1 MNQIYRLIWNTALGS
16 WTVVSELAKSCGKRS
31 GPQKVG
37 AALLMGMAIQGH
49 TLAATFTQP
58 VIVQDGT
65 RLALNGDTVTVTMD
79 DAAGLWSE
87 NPGSYIT
94 ANGVTV
100 NVAGDR
106 SNGAYAANGGHV
118 MLNKGSLSTSGG
130 SADGIW
136 SVDAGSTIEVNDA
149 SIQTIGDTSY
159 GASATDGGVVL
170 VGGATSVMTT
180 GSHSVGLYS
189 SAQYGAASLTAYTPK
204 VETQGAAAHG
214 ALAEQGGLLSITGGL
229 IKTVGDNAYG
239 VVAQDSGTRA
249 TVAYAGI
256 NTSGSSSH
264 GVVASNGAVI
274 ALTGVDITTNGAA
287 SSGLVAIG
295 SGSQLTTADYYE
307 VHTFG
312 GDSAGTG
319 AYGVDAES
327 GGQVKLNGNTSITT
341 LGTSAMG
348 LRASGNGS
356 LITTTGQLNI
366 ATAGNSAYGAVAFN
380 GAAMTLGD
388 GTVINTAG
396 SDAHGLASLSAGSS
410 ISATGT
416 TVTTSGSRAD
426 GVALGNGSAVLVN
439 STVTGQRHGLSLTT
453 DGSAS
458 VNNAFEMS
466 GGSVTSVTDS
476 VIYAEAG
483 QNVVNLTDAARVTGG
498 NGVLLYV
505 TKPGTSVDLTA
516 NGNVA
521 LVGDVK
527 ADASTTANVVLTQG
541 SSLTGAL
548 QNANKVNIDGSST
561 WNITASSDMQQ
572 LSLAGTAA
580 FTPSAG
586 SYKTAVVHGDL
597 VGTGGTVVVNT
608 VLNDGGSLSNQ
619 FTDRVLVEGNA
630 SGTTYLKV
638 TGSGNGAL
646 TDTNKN
652 GVMESNEGISLAQV
666 AGQSSSSSFALSGGY
681 VAVGPWR
688 YNLVAYQP
696 GASDG
701 TQRVVAGQGNGY
713 WDYRLQNAVVP
724 DPTPVPTPTP
734 TPDPA
739 PTPTPDPTPA
749 PRPEVVPQV
758 PSYLSA
764 STAMLSYGIRNVGT
778 LYDRLGEIHGDGVSA
793 AGNTDELY
801 ARAFGGNY
809 QYHTNRSAG
818 QFGYNFD
825 QNDRGVQIG
834 GTWLRMDSDASTFRL
849 GMYGSRGTSR
859 ITPQAIDGSSA
870 MRMNAS
876 SVAATGTYVH
886 GSGFYLDGV
895 VARNYYNTRVDTAYR
910 GYDMADMKTHGWTYS
925 LEGGYPFVFADDVR
939 IEPQAQVIYQS
950 LKTNAF
956 NDADGLRVTPQDA
969 GAWLG
974 RVGANL
980 GKTFVT
986 GNGQRWTPWMR
997 VNYLWSSGSASN
1009 VTVASDAWGVS
1020 NTFTTGSWG
1029 QAWQLGAG
1037 ITGVLTRTVSVYAN
1051 ADYQADTGGAGE
1063 QGWSAGMGVRWQF

>member
-1 MNQIYRLIWNTALGS
+1 MNQIYRVVWNTALGS
-16 WTVVSELAKSCGKRS
+16 WTVVSELAKSRGKQS
-31 GPQKVG
+31 SLKKAG
-37 AALLMGMAIQGH
+37 AVLLAGIAIQGH
-49 TLAATFTQP
+49 VFAATYTQP
-58 VIVQDGT
+58 VIVDDGS
-65 RLALNGDTVTVTMD
+65 RIALNGDTVTVTMD
-79 DAAGLWSE
+79 DAAGLWTE
-87 NPGSYIT
+87 NPGSYISAT
-94 ANGVTV
+94 DVTV
-100 NVAGDR
+100 NATGNH
-106 SNGAYAANGGHV
+106 SNAAYAADGG
-118 MLNKGSLSTSGG
+118 LALLSGGSLSTSGD
-130 SADGIW
+130 SADAIW
-136 SVDAGSTIEVNDA
+136 SVGAGSTIQVSDA
-149 SIQTIGDTSY
+149 SIQTTGNYSY
-159 GASATDGGVVL
+159 GVSATDGGSVL
-170 VGGATSVMTT
+170 LGSGASNVTTT
-180 GSHSVGLYS
+180 GSHGVGLYT
-189 SAQYGAASLTAYTPK
+189 SAAQGAASLNAYNATI
-204 VETQGAAAHG
+204 ETQGVAAHG
-214 ALAEQGGLLSITGGL
+214 ALAENGGSLSLTGGS
-229 IKTVGDNAYG
+229 IKTAGDNAFG
-239 VVAQDSGTRA
+239 VLAHNTGTRVMVTEA
-249 TVAYAGI
+249 AI
-256 NTSGSSSH
+256 NTGGSNSH
-264 GVVASNGAVI
+264 GAVASNGAAI
-274 ALTGVDITTNGAA
+274 ELNGGSMTTNGTTSA
-287 SSGLVAIG
+287 GLVANG
-295 SGSQLTTADYYE
+295 SGSVLTATDYA
-307 VHTFG
+307 VHTLG
-312 GDSAGTG
+312 ADDAGIG

-327 GGQVKLNGNTSITT
+327 GGRVDLSGNTAIST

-356 LITTTGQLNI
+356 LVTTTGQVNI
-366 ATAGNSAYGAVAFN
+366 ATAGNTAYGAVAFN

-388 GTVINTAG
+388 GTVINTTG

-416 TVTTSGSRAD
+416 TVTTGGVRAD

-439 STVTGQRHGLSLTT
+439 GTITGHRHGLTLTT

-476 VIYAEAG
+476 AIYAEAG

-521 LVGDVK
+521 LLGDVK
-527 ADASTTANVVLTQG
+527 ADASTTANVALNQN

-548 QNANKVNIDGSST
+548 HNANKVDIDGNST
-561 WNITASSDMQQ
+561 WNITANSDMQQ
-572 LSLAGTAA
+572 LSLAGIAA

-586 SYKTAVVHGDL
+586 SFKTAVVHGDL

-630 SGTTYLKV
+630 NGTTNLKV
-638 TGSGNGAL
+638 VGSGNGAP

-701 TQRVVAGQGNGY
+701 TQRVVAGQGSDF
-713 WDYRLQNAVVP
+713 WDYRLQGAVVP
-724 DPTPVPTPTP
+724 DSIPTPTP
-734 TPDPA
+734 APTPDL
-739 PTPTPDPTPA
+739 TPTPDSNSA
-749 PRPEVVPQV
+749 SRPEVVPQV

-778 LYDRLGEIHGDGVSA
+778 LYDRLGEIHGDNVSVT
-793 AGNTDELY
+793 GNTDELY
-801 ARAFGGNY
+801 ARAIGGNY
-809 QYHTNRSAG
+809 QYHSNRSAN

-825 QNDRGVQIG
+825 QNDRGIQIG
-834 GTWLRMDSDASTFRL
+834 GTWLRVEGDASTFRL

-859 ITPQAIDGSSA
+859 VTPQAIDGSSA

-886 GSGFYLDGV
+886 GGGFYLDGV
-895 VARNYYNTRVDTAYR
+895 VARNYYSTRVDTAYR

-950 LKTNAF
+950 LKTDAF
-956 NDADGLRVTPQDA
+956 NDADGLRVTPQNT

-1029 QAWQLGAG
+1029 QAWQMGAG
-1037 ITGVLTRTVSVYAN
+1037 ITGALTRTISVYAN
-1051 ADYQADTGGAGE
+1051 ADYQANTGGAGE
-1063 QGWSAGMGVRWQF
+1063 QGWSAGMGMRWQF